1 MCSTLRKG
9 LKCVFNYSVLSTVK
23 SHSNSGK
30 GGGVSKRS
38 NRPVSPSQRF
48 QGRMVEFCE
57 HSVYSVLGLKILHT
71 QDSQST

>member
-48 QGRMVEFCE
+48 QGRMVECCE
-57 HSVYSVLGLKILHT
+57 HSVYSVLGLNT